1 MSTEIAFEDDQSDGM
16 KEKKTKTNRTKG
28 FTSATSV
35 IQELEKR
42 VHKNTKFFITIRRQ
56 MPLAR
61 ILNLWWYEAKR
72 QGGHHEIRVKFLGG
86 AWN

>member
-42 VHKNTKFFITIRRQ
+42 VHKNTKFFITIR
-56 MPLAR
+56 
-61 ILNLWWYEAKR
+61 YEAKR